1 MDTFDRAFQAAG
13 NYWNHLQVGH
23 RGRYSV
29 QRLLS
34 LRDYCERTSP
44 MRVFLVC
51 TMSLVPSFIM
61 AILVECIPLKP
72 PDEGWKA
79 NYAFWIRLYV
89 SSLPTAFGAVF
100 QVKETIE
107 PGVISKA
114 GILVTG
120 IGSCTCYVALTML
133 IAVLWKFPIPFGYV
147 LTVAPFVFFY
157 IVFFLL
163 SIGPRVLRKSPALR
177 HKLFSQMTV
186 IAAQGVLAIAYPTFS
201 AIFNQLSAT
210 QQLIF
215 IFVLPLIKFSVKQVI
230 AKASAHLKECV
241 GLIVVFSVDV
251 CNVLYVVVCMQ
262 TAISPVTTTVMIAS
276 DAFFVLLALRS
287 IYYQLNATQER
298 LQSLNSSKGN
308 YLEDL
313 LVLIRGIFRENDNS
327 NGAPVSIRVSSPL
340 PLPISIESAR
350 YLNEIVHTKRRN
362 ARDADSTNYLSVVPT
377 ATTWIESMPSSTY
390 RQQDRGELDW
400 AVLNATSAF
409 DVTNNAPNTLRV
421 HPARQLAENLM
432 PGPQLPVAVSIRTST
447 QQTESRSKSH
457 ISASPSTQDAS
468 IQDVQNALQTLF
480 HSEYVVMGEYIE
492 CAIPVL
498 YAVYLAFLYHLP
510 TAAYYPHT
518 RSLTPEKFVRAV
530 MNLFLYSLVE
540 FASFTG
546 LSIVLRRK
554 FGFSPLYQLAFV
566 LETQVATLQGHLF
579 LWISVILQMTLI
591 HNGVDLEAPFK

>member
-1 MDTFDRAFQAAG
+1 
-13 NYWNHLQVGH
+13 
-23 RGRYSV
+23 
-29 QRLLS
+29 
-34 LRDYCERTSP
+34 

-157 IVFFLL
+157 MVFFLL

-210 QQLIF
+210 QQSIF

-251 CNVLYVVVCMQ
+251 CNALYVVVCMQ
-262 TAISPVTTTVMIAS
+262 TAISP
-276 DAFFVLLALRS
+276 
-287 IYYQLNATQER
+287 
-298 LQSLNSSKGN
+298 
-308 YLEDL
+308 
-313 LVLIRGIFRENDNS
+313 
-327 NGAPVSIRVSSPL
+327 
-340 PLPISIESAR
+340 
-350 YLNEIVHTKRRN
+350 
-362 ARDADSTNYLSVVPT
+362 
-377 ATTWIESMPSSTY
+377 
-390 RQQDRGELDW
+390 
-400 AVLNATSAF
+400 
-409 DVTNNAPNTLRV
+409 
-421 HPARQLAENLM
+421 
-432 PGPQLPVAVSIRTST
+432 
-447 QQTESRSKSH
+447 
-457 ISASPSTQDAS
+457 
-468 IQDVQNALQTLF
+468 
-480 HSEYVVMGEYIE
+480 
-492 CAIPVL
+492 
-498 YAVYLAFLYHLP
+498 
-510 TAAYYPHT
+510 
-518 RSLTPEKFVRAV
+518 
-530 MNLFLYSLVE
+530 
-540 FASFTG
+540 
-546 LSIVLRRK
+546 
-554 FGFSPLYQLAFV
+554 
-566 LETQVATLQGHLF
+566 
-579 LWISVILQMTLI
+579 MTLI

>member
-1 MDTFDRAFQAAG
+1 
-13 NYWNHLQVGH
+13 
-23 RGRYSV
+23 
-29 QRLLS
+29 
-34 LRDYCERTSP
+34 

-157 IVFFLL
+157 MVFFLL

-210 QQLIF
+210 QQSIF

-251 CNVLYVVVCMQ
+251 CNALYVVVCMQ
-262 TAISPVTTTVMIAS
+262 TAISPVTTTVMITS

-287 IYYQLNATQER
+287 IYYQLNATQGR

-327 NGAPVSIRVSSPL
+327 NGAPVSIRVSAPL

-350 YLNEIVHTKRRN
+350 YLNEIEHTKRRN
-362 ARDADSTNYLSVVPT
+362 ARDTHSTNYLSVVPT
-377 ATTWIESMPSSTY
+377 ATTWIESMPSSTN

-421 HPARQLAENLM
+421 HPARQLADNLM
-432 PGPQLPVAVSIRTST
+432 PGPPLPVAVSIRTST
-447 QQTESRSKSH
+447 QQTESRSKSR

-518 RSLTPEKFVRAV
+518 RSLTSEKFVRAV

>member
-1 MDTFDRAFQAAG
+1 
-13 NYWNHLQVGH
+13 
-23 RGRYSV
+23 
-29 QRLLS
+29 
-34 LRDYCERTSP
+34 

-157 IVFFLL
+157 MVFFLL

-186 IAAQGVLAIAYPTFS
+186 ITAQGVLAIAYPTFS

-210 QQLIF
+210 QQSIF

-262 TAISPVTTTVMIAS
+262 TAISPETTTVMITS

-287 IYYQLNATQER
+287 IYYQLNATRGR

-327 NGAPVSIRVSSPL
+327 NGVPVSIRVSAPL

-377 ATTWIESMPSSTY
+377 ATSWIESMPSSTN

-421 HPARQLAENLM
+421 HPARQLADNLM

-480 HSEYVVMGEYIE
+480 HSEYIVMGEYIE